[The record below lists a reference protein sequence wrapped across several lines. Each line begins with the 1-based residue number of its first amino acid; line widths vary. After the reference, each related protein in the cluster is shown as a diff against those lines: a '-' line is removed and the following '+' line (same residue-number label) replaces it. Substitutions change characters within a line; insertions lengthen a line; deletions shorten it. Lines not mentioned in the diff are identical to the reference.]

1 MKSVAIMQPYF
12 FPYFG
17 YFQLISAVDIY
28 VNLDHVAFMK
38 RSYMTRNELQEG
50 YPISIPVKSAS
61 QNKNCTEV
69 VVDMNEKYRS
79 TFKKTLAHLYSK
91 SPYYTVVLNQIIE
104 PCLAAS
110 DVSISSFN
118 ISIIQNI
125 CRYLQIQTQ
134 IIDSSF
140 QFDNLHLKKEE
151 GLKSIVHQLNGNTY
165 INAIGGKTLYDKQN
179 FLHDGIE
186 LKFLRMGDV
195 EFKKPFHSILDV
207 LFTYDSI
214 HIQSQLNKF
223 TLE

>member
-69 VVDMNEKYRS
+69 LVDMNEKYRS

-91 SPYYTVVLNQIIE
+91 SPYYAVVLNQIIE

-125 CRYLQIQTQ
+125 CHYLQIQTQ

-151 GLKSIVHQLNGNTY
+151 GLKSIVHQVNGNTY

-195 EFKKPFHSILDV
+195 EFKKPFHSILDI